1 MKKLVLVLL
10 LLSTPALAEWTRVHG
25 NEDLDAYVDLA
36 TIRRQG
42 NVVEMWVLFDY
53 KNDQHW
59 SELVYWSAKTQRE
72 YDCDRE
78 RHHTLK
84 TLFHSASMG
93 SRESSYTVPGGT
105 SWGPVPPGSIDEVL
119 WKFACK
125 P

>member
-1 MKKLVLVLL
+1 MKKLVFVLL
-10 LLSTPALAEWTRVHG
+10 LLSTPAWAEWTRVHG

-72 YDCDRE
+72 YDCDTE

-84 TLFHSASMG
+84 TSFHSAPMG

-105 SWGPVPPGSIDEVL
+105 SWGPVPPDSIDEIL